1 MRPVWLWLVITAVGI
16 VYGLASS
23 RAAFAQDWQYPIAVA
38 AGDDGAVYV
47 ADRNLPGIWT
57 LKEGRT
63 EIFVKASRKFR
74 TPLNAVRCLSVGRDG
89 GLLAGDSATRE
100 VFRVGAGG
108 ALTQLTAEQPAM
120 EQTTLTDDLSFS
132 PENFGL
138 IGVPM
143 AMASN
148 SSGDLFVADTELQR
162 VWKVP
167 SGSRTPEEFLVVG
180 GPRGIAIDDEDHVW
194 VLSLQ
199 APQLQRVSPDGQ
211 AEALVSERTFEFPH
225 QVALRTDGTAL
236 VSDGYAKAIWTVAA
250 DGTANKWISGDPLMN
265 PVGIALQGE
274 NLLIIDS
281 HAKTLFSAA
290 PDGTLTTIHP
300 AAE

>member
-23 RAAFAQDWQYPIAVA
+23 RAALAQDWQYPIAVA

-63 EIFVKASRKFR
+63 EILVKASRKFR

-100 VFRVGAGG
+100 VFRVGASG

-180 GPRGIAIDDEDHVW
+180 GPRG
-194 VLSLQ
+194 
-199 APQLQRVSPDGQ
+199 SPLMMRTTFGCCRCRRPSC
-211 AEALVSERTFEFPH
+211 SEC
-225 QVALRTDGTAL
+225 LRTARQRP
-236 VSDGYAKAIWTVAA
+236 SS
-250 DGTANKWISGDPLMN
+250 ANARSSSRIKSPCAPMVRRSFRMDTQRPFGPSPPTGRRTSG
-265 PVGIALQGE
+265 
-274 NLLIIDS
+274 
-281 HAKTLFSAA
+281 SAV
-290 PDGTLTTIHP
+290 IR
-300 AAE
+300 